1 MILVLNSA
9 LLPYASR
16 RKKEILQT
24 SVTTHQGGQPPFTP
38 RQCYP
43 APTRTDRQGTVKES
57 SCQSSNEI
65 TKKVSGGCSSYLTD
79 ILVADTA
86 DLLDVGSTLG
96 DTLQGVTGDL
106 ELILNV
112 GGGDDLNARLGGHTA
127 DVLLTQEVSVKRNTH
142 QQNVLSS
149 KKHDN

>member
-43 APTRTDRQGTVKES
+43 APTRTDRQGTVKKIIMS
-57 SCQSSNEI
+57 VIKRDSQKGI
-65 TKKVSGGCSSYLTD
+65 WWYSSYLTD

-127 DVLLTQEVSVKRNTH
+127 DVLLTQEVSVKRKYPSAKCSFL
-142 QQNVLSS
+142 Q
-149 KKHDN
+149 KHDN

>member
-1 MILVLNSA
+1 MQVGEKKRFSRHPSLPTKADNHR
-9 LLPYASR
+9 LL
-16 RKKEILQT
+16 LDN
-24 SVTTHQGGQPPFTP
+24 VTPLRHVQ
-38 RQCYP
+38 
-43 APTRTDRQGTVKES
+43 TVKELCKKIIMS
-57 SCQSSNEI
+57 VINRDNR
-65 TKKVSGGCSSYLTD
+65 KVSGGYSSYLTD

-149 KKHDN
+149 KNMTI